1 MHPPIRFGILGT
13 AKIARTVAP
22 MIAAASDAQLVA
34 IASRSREKARAFAM
48 EFSIPHAFASYEE
61 LLASDQIDA
70 VYVPLPPSMH
80 CEWVVRLAAAG
91 KHILC
96 EKPLAMDVDEVDRM
110 QAACKHHHVVLLD
123 GVMWYHTARAR
134 RIREIVQS
142 GGLGAPR
149 QITSAFTFPGDR
161 MAKDNLRWNRAMG
174 GGSLLDLGWYC
185 VGATLWLTDALPRQ
199 VFATAD
205 FRYDVDQRLNGL
217 MWFDD
222 GCMASFECGFTAVRR
237 RWLEVA
243 GTTAALN
250 CDDFTRPWTPE
261 EPAIRIT
268 DGDGRVT
275 RQIIAHPPQEICMVQ
290 EFCRLIRDQQTEHSW
305 RKLSRDTQ
313 HVCDLLSKS
322 ARTGQVLPVDGC

>member
-1 MHPPIRFGILGT
+1 MPSPIRFGILGT

-22 MIAAASDAQLVA
+22 MISAAASAQLVA
-34 IASRSREKARAFAM
+34 VASRSREKAQAFAA
-48 EFSIPHAFASYEE
+48 EFAIPNALAGYEE
-61 LLASDQIDA
+61 LLKNDQIDA
-70 VYVPLPPSMH
+70 VYIPLPPSMH
-80 CEWVVRLAAAG
+80 CEWVMRLAAAG

-96 EKPLAMDVDEVDRM
+96 EKPLAMDVAEVDRM
-110 QAACKHHHVVLLD
+110 QAACRHHQVVLLD

-142 GGLGAPR
+142 RELGATR
-149 QITSAFTFPGDR
+149 QITSAFTFPGEQ
-161 MAKDNLRWNRAMG
+161 MAAANLRWNRALG

-205 FRYDVDQRLNGL
+205 FRHDVDQRLHAL

-222 GCMASFECGFTAVRR
+222 GCMASFECGFTAVKR

-250 CDDFTRPWTPE
+250 CDDFTRPWSPE
-261 EPAIRIT
+261 EPAIRTT

-275 RQIIAHPPQEICMVQ
+275 RQVIHHPSQEICMVQ
-290 EFCRLIRDQQTEHSW
+290 EFCRLIHEQQTVHPW
-305 RKLSRDTQ
+305 LKLSRNTQ
-313 HVCDLLSKS
+313 HVCDLLGQS
-322 ARTGQVLPVDGC
+322 ARTGQILQLDKC